1 MRGPDPEFEAFLGL
15 EEVHAWLGTIP
26 REKTRRTYGRALFQ
40 YWRGYL
46 PGIGRIRFVA
56 CLGAHLIAY
65 TSWIKHV
72 QWRMQT
78 CHDLAL
84 F

>member
-15 EEVHAWLGTIP
+15 QEVHAWLGTIP

-46 PGIGRIRFVA
+46 PGIGGEVRAIEEGR
-56 CLGAHLIAY
+56 CQAH
-65 TSWIKHV
+65 
-72 QWRMQT
+72 
-78 CHDLAL
+78 
-84 F
+84 